1 LKDAGFDVQYD
12 KKYRYAIVPNKPMEH
27 LEDML
32 FFTEA
37 EKEILIE
44 ALANNAKASEKRTKR
59 MQEKLNTIYDVSKLG
74 SSLFSRTFLSK
85 ANLLEQAKQEKNC
98 QTH

>member
-1 LKDAGFDVQYD
+1 
-12 KKYRYAIVPNKPMEH
+12 MEH

-85 ANLLEQAKQEKNC
+85 ANLLEQAKQEKRLSNSLTIA
-98 QTH
+98 QPIAVK